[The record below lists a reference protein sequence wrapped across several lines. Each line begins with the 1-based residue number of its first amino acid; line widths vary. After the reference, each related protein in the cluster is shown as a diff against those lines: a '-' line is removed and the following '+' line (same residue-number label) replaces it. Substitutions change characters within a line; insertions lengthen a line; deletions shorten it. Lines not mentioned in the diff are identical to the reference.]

1 MRVFMMIKIEFESKV
16 PIYQQLKNQIIK
28 GIASGELKEGESMP
42 SVRQLAKDIGI
53 NLHTVNK
60 TYKILK
66 NEGFLI
72 THRRKKVMVNSRER
86 MIDPDFTK
94 EIKDQL
100 EPIIARSICKGVE
113 RPELQKIVSEVYEQI
128 SKGEEA

>member
-1 MRVFMMIKIEFESKV
+1 MMIKIEFESKV

-86 MIDPDFTK
+86 MIDPDFAK
-94 EIKDQL
+94 KIKDQL
-100 EPIIARSICKGVE
+100 EPIIAKSICKGVE

>member
-1 MRVFMMIKIEFESKV
+1 MIKIEFESKV

-86 MIDPDFTK
+86 MIDPDFAK
-94 EIKDQL
+94 KIKDQL
-100 EPIIARSICKGVE
+100 EPIIAKSICKGVE

>member
-1 MRVFMMIKIEFESKV
+1 MMIKIEFESKV

-28 GIASGELKEGESMP
+28 GIASRKLKEGESMP

-86 MIDPDFTK
+86 MIDPDFAK
-94 EIKDQL
+94 KIKDQL
-100 EPIIARSICKGVE
+100 EPIIAKSICKGVE

>member
-1 MRVFMMIKIEFESKV
+1 MMIKIEFESKV